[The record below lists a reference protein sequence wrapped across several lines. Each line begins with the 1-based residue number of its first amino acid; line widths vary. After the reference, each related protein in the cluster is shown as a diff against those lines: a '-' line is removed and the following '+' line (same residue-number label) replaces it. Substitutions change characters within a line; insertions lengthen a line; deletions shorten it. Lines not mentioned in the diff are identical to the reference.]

1 MPEPHT
7 FVVFGLASLAL
18 IAVPGPAVIY
28 IVTRSL
34 SQGRSAGLISMLG
47 VEAGG
52 LLHVAA
58 AVVGLSA
65 LLASSA
71 VAFNVVRY
79 AGAAYLVYLGVRA
92 LLTQSTEEAAAERAP
107 VGRRR
112 IFWHGVAVNVLNP
125 KTALFFL
132 AFLPQF
138 IDPDAGSVA
147 LQAAVLGFCFVAIA
161 AVSDGVYA
169 LLASKLGDRLR
180 RGRLLARLS
189 GGVFIGLGAFAAFS
203 GERPTSNS

>member
-1 MPEPHT
+1 MPEAHT
-7 FVVFGLASLAL
+7 FVVFALASLAL

-34 SQGRSAGLISMLG
+34 SQGRSAGLVSMLG

-107 VGRRR
+107 MGRRR

-138 IDPDAGSVA
+138 IDPEAGSVA
-147 LQAAVLGFCFVAIA
+147 LQAAVLGFTFVAIA

-180 RGRLLARLS
+180 RGRVLARIS
-189 GGVFIGLGAFAAFS
+189 GGVFIGLGAFAALS
-203 GERPTSNS
+203 GERPSQ